1 MGILLFLLYID
12 RVWVCHLPLFIM
24 LGDAFLNG
32 SWRLYF
38 CSLPTLTHTHSLS
51 CSCSCSV
58 SHNTTGF
65 ARYFSY
71 HHNPPITLKPLSCEL
86 DSASP
91 TASSH
96 PNISPLT
103 YSNSPTI
110 IISSHVVMLP
120 SLTLGGLGVYKRT
133 GLLVHK
139 TLLACC
145 LQI

>member
-1 MGILLFLLYID
+1 MAPVFLLTS
-12 RVWVCHLPLFIM
+12 HPH
-24 LGDAFLNG
+24 
-32 SWRLYF
+32 
-38 CSLPTLTHTHSLS
+38 THTLSLLLLLLL
-51 CSCSCSV
+51 SV

-65 ARYFSY
+65 VRYFSY

-110 IISSHVVMLP
+110 IISRVMLSCYHLSP
-120 SLTLGGLGVYKRT
+120 WLGWVFTNEPVCLSIRHYSPVACKYRHKDITLQRIHT
-133 GLLVHK
+133 
-139 TLLACC
+139 
-145 LQI
+145 